1 MLRTFYEADAAPRA
15 VKPAPFDYVAPRTL
29 EEAVTELAR
38 GGSDAKVLAGGQSLV
53 PLLNFRLARPSL
65 LVDLNRVAELSYVT
79 ARDRGIAVGAMTRQA
94 TIERDNNL
102 ANAQPLLQEAI
113 HWVGHP
119 AIRAR
124 GTVGGSLAHAD
135 PAAELP
141 AVAVCLD
148 AELSTVGPHGRRTI
162 AAEDFFHAYLTTAL
176 EPDEILVET
185 WLPPLLPSTGQ
196 AWVEFARRHGDFAL
210 VGVAVSLTV
219 EHDHASRARI
229 VLTGVGGK
237 PQRAR
242 EAEMLLLGGSVPERA
257 GAAADAARSAIDPE
271 ADIHASKEYRAH
283 LARVL
288 TERAIRV
295 AYERARVAAPA
306 ALDVRRA
313 LEAMSRRA

>member
-1 MLRTFYEADAAPRA
+1 
-15 VKPAPFDYVAPRTL
+15 VKPAPFEYVAPRTL
-29 EEAVTELAR
+29 EEAVDALA
-38 GGSDAKVLAGGQSLV
+38 GGGPDAKVLAGGQSLV

-65 LVDLNRVAELSYVT
+65 LVDLNRIPELSYVT
-79 ARDRGIAVGAMTRQA
+79 TRNGGTAIGAMTRQA
-94 TIERDNNL
+94 KIERDTNL
-102 ANAQPLLQEAI
+102 TKAQPLLHEAI
-113 HWVGHP
+113 RWVGHP

-148 AELSTVGPHGRRTI
+148 AELSAVGPRGRRSV
-162 AAEDFFHAYLTTAL
+162 AAEDFFLGYLTTAL
-176 EPDEILVET
+176 GPDEILVES
-185 WLPPLLPSTGQ
+185 WLPPLPPSTGQ
-196 AWVEFARRHGDFAL
+196 AWIEFARRHGDFAL
-210 VGVAVSLTV
+210 VGVAVSLTL
-219 EHDHASRARI
+219 EDDHVSHARI

-242 EAEMLLLGGSVPERA
+242 EAEMLLLGASVAQRA

-283 LARVL
+283 LAGVL
-288 TERAIRV
+288 TERAIRL